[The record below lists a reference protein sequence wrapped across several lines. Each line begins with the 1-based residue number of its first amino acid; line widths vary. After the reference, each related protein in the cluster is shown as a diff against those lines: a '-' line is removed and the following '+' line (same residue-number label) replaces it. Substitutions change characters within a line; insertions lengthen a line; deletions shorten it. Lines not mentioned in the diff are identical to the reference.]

1 MSTSPARTVVLF
13 HAHPDDEALL
23 TGGTMARL
31 ASQGHRVVLVVAT
44 SGELGLA
51 DPGRRGLG
59 ERRREELA
67 RSAAVLGVARTVHLG
82 YADSGSRPVP
92 TGASTPADRFAD
104 ADLAEAA
111 RRLATVLREESAD
124 ILTVYDEHGGYGH
137 PDHVQVHRVG
147 TRAAA
152 IAGTPRVLEATVDR
166 TSFSRAVRALRAVGR
181 FVPVPDLPDE
191 RHAYTARGD
200 LTHRIDVGAELGR
213 KRAALRAHLSQQGG
227 GGPRTVAL
235 LLRLPGPVA
244 RVVLGHEWFREVG
257 AVSGGPLLDDLLAP
271 ARAGVSG
278 RGPVAAARGTPPPAS
293 ASARR

>member
-1 MSTSPARTVVLF
+1 MSPACTVVVF

-31 ASQGHRVVLVVAT
+31 ASRGHRVVLVVAT

-51 DPGRRGLG
+51 DPGGPGVG
-59 ERRREELA
+59 ERRRQELA
-67 RSAAVLGVARTVHLG
+67 RSAAVLGVARIVHLG
-82 YADSGSRPVP
+82 YADSGSGPVS
-92 TGASTPADRFAD
+92 TGSSNPPDRFAD
-104 ADLAEAA
+104 ADVEEAA

-137 PDHVQVHRVG
+137 PDHVQVHRIG
-147 TRAAA
+147 IRAAA
-152 IAGTPRVLEATVDR
+152 VAGTPRVLEATVDR
-166 TSFSRAVRALRAVGR
+166 TWFSRAVRVLRTVGR

-191 RHAYTARGD
+191 RQAYTARDD
-200 LTHRIDVGAELGR
+200 LTHRIDVGAELSR

-244 RVVLGHEWFREVG
+244 RIVLGHEWFREVG
-257 AVSGGPLLDDLLAP
+257 ADSGGPLLDDVLAP
-271 ARAGVSG
+271 ARAEVRD
-278 RGPVAAARGTPPPAS
+278 RGSAAASRGTPPPVS
-293 ASARR
+293 SSARR